1 LLQLELLG
9 RVKVSLQATTTASNI
24 TATTSTITAT
34 ASTITA
40 TATATATAQRLLE
53 LRALF
58 LAQGIDSLL

>member
-9 RVKVSLQATTTASNI
+9 RVKVSLQAT
-24 TATTSTITAT
+24 ATTITAT
-34 ASTITA
+34 VTA
-40 TATATATAQRLLE
+40 TTQRLLE